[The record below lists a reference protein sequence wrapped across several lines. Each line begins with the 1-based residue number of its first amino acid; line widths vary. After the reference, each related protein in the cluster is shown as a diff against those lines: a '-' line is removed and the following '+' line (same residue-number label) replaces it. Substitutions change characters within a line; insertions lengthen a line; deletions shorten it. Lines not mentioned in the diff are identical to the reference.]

1 MLCLELLG
9 VGHGGRPETLAEPDL
24 IVLGQMLIPEEDN
37 QTLVPCIEN
46 LRKYLIAHRF
56 AQINTRDFG
65 ANSWSQ
71 LLHIDLLRRLSRHV
85 SRAHAT
91 LACSLQGFKT

>member
-1 MLCLELLG
+1 M
-9 VGHGGRPETLAEPDL
+9 GHGGRPETLAEPDL

-37 QTLVPCIEN
+37 QTLVPCIQN

-65 ANSWSQ
+65 ANSLEPTAARKIRQ
-71 LLHIDLLRRLSRHV
+71 RT
-85 SRAHAT
+85 AAM
-91 LACSLQGFKT
+91 